1 MKKKILSL
9 LTAFAMVFGI
19 LVAPFTTASADTTLT
34 PETTKVNIH
43 KILMDGDGSSDP
55 YKSWPEQGK
64 EHDGS
69 EITNIQQYFGNNAKR
84 INGVA
89 FRFYE
94 VKDEKEDGFV
104 KGDDNSLAD
113 YDGKFEASK
122 YYKLVKF
129 DDQNIGGPMATK
141 EFVLTKKVNGVDGI
155 AQVTL
160 PKGTFRVVEDKA
172 NSTYDG
178 NITGMKAVPFT
189 LKLPA
194 PMPDGTKNYDT
205 KDILNIYPK
214 NVEKKVEFDK
224 NFVKSNKYD
233 PTKTTDADLI
243 KKGIDYAN
251 YNQAKATAKGYIG
264 KEFDYEA
271 AAKAPKG
278 TYFPNLVIRDS
289 FDQGMEFVKNS
300 LTVTDTLTSPGQGQ
314 KKLTFDSTTDYTL
327 TQQASGFVLTFT
339 PAGLKKIND
348 EAKIRDVEVMLKYKG
363 VVTKDAVVDKEI
375 DNNITVDFGHK
386 NPPTPPSVKPSN
398 GEIEVEKTWE
408 KQDEKAQKVKYL
420 LKDANAK
427 TVAQVELKSG
437 QTSGELSAGKKE
449 DGTEIK
455 FTVTGEYKGKFTN
468 LDDNKTYT
476 VEEFVDGFRPE
487 YTVPSASPS
496 SAQLQP
502 GKVQIKNSKTP
513 TTITPTPPKVV
524 TGKKRF
530 VKTDQMDS
538 NKRLSGAQFVIER
551 TVGSDKKYLA
561 LKDTTEQATAVSEY
575 NTAEKNYL
583 DAIDKLNKILKK
595 SEDNR
600 SEQEKTD
607 KTTLEGADTVTGSI
621 KALRKIRDEK
631 YKALNTQ
638 WKWIT
643 AEEAKDN
650 QAQNEVDKKWGKAF
664 KFTSNS
670 DGQFEVVGLEY
681 GDGYNAIEI
690 KAPVG
695 YVIPSNPEFAFT
707 VAKSDEDTNVDINY
721 EKTDAKNNAKEI
733 KNIKSDIPKTGGIGS
748 VIFIVAGLAIMAGA
762 FVGYRKSQAIA

>member
-19 LVAPFTTASADTTLT
+19 LVAPFTTASANIATNPESTT
-34 PETTKVNIH
+34 VNIH
-43 KILMDGDGSSDP
+43 KILMDGDGSTDP
-55 YKSWPEQGK
+55 YNSWPDQGK

-69 EITNIQQYFGNNAKR
+69 EITNIQQYFGNKAKR

-94 VKDEKEDGFV
+94 VKDTQEDGFV
-104 KGDDNSLAD
+104 KGDDPSLAD

-122 YYKLVKF
+122 FYKLVKF
-129 DDQNIGGPMATK
+129 DDQNIAGPMASK
-141 EFVLTKKVNGVDGI
+141 EFVLTKNVDGVDGI

-189 LKLPA
+189 LNLPA

-205 KDILNIYPK
+205 KNILNVYPK

-233 PTKTTDADLI
+233 PTKTTDAELI
-243 KKGIDYAN
+243 KKGIDYAK
-251 YNQAKATAKGYIG
+251 YNQAKATAKGFIG
-264 KEFDYEA
+264 KEYDYEA

-289 FDQGMEFVKNS
+289 FDQGMEFKKDS
-300 LTVTDTLTSPGQGQ
+300 LTLEDTAGAGQN
-314 KKLTFDSTTDYTL
+314 KLTFETSDYTL
-327 TQQASGFVLTFT
+327 KQETSGFVLTFT

-348 EAKIRDVEVMLKYKG
+348 EAKKRDVEIKLSYKG

-386 NPPTPPSVKPSN
+386 NPPTPPSVKPNN
-398 GEIEVEKTWE
+398 GEMEIEKTW
-408 KQDEKAQKVKYL
+408 KNANEKAQKVKYL
-420 LKDANAK
+420 LKDENGK

-437 QTSGELSAGKKE
+437 QTSGELIAGKKE
-449 DGTEIK
+449 DGTDIK
-455 FTVTGEYKGKFTN
+455 FSITGEYKGKFTN
-468 LDDNKTYT
+468 LDDNVTYT
-476 VEEFVDGFRPE
+476 VEEFVDGFRPD
-487 YTVPSASPS
+487 YTGSTQGSV
-496 SAQLQP
+496 
-502 GKVQIKNSKTP
+502 KIKNSKTP
-513 TTITPTPPKVV
+513 TTITPEPPKVV

-530 VKTDQMDS
+530 VKTDNADS

-551 TVGSDKKYLA
+551 TIDGVKKYLA
-561 LKDTTEQATAVSEY
+561 LKDAASQQSAVNDY
-575 NTAEKNYL
+575 NAAEKAYL
-583 DAIDKLNKILKK
+583 KALDDYNKINNKT
-595 SEDNR
+595 EANR
-600 SEQEKTD
+600 SEQEKTEFT
-607 KTTLEGADTVTGSI
+607 KLGGEENVAGSI
-621 KALRKIRDEK
+621 KALKKTRDEK
-631 YKALNTQ
+631 YKAVNTQ

-643 AEEAKDN
+643 ANEAKDTT
-650 QAQNEVDKKWGKAF
+650 AQNEVDKTWGKAF

-681 GDGYNAIEI
+681 GEGYKAIEI

-695 YVIPSNPEFAFT
+695 YVIPSNPDFAFT
-707 VAKSDEDTNVDINY
+707 VAKSDEDTNVDIMY

-748 VIFIVAGLAIMAGA
+748 LIFIVAGLAIMTGA
-762 FVGYRKSQAIA
+762 FVAYKRSEAVEA

>member
-9 LTAFAMVFGI
+9 ITAFAMVFGI
-19 LVAPFTTASADTTLT
+19 LVTPFTTASAITSLT
-34 PETTKVNIH
+34 PESTTVNIH
-43 KILMDGDGSSDP
+43 KILMENDKDP
-55 YKSWPEQGK
+55 YKSWPDQGK

-69 EITNIQQYFGNNAKR
+69 EITNITEYFGQNAKR

-94 VKDEKEDGFV
+94 VKDAAESGFV
-104 KGDDNSLAD
+104 LGNDSSLAD
-113 YDGKFEASK
+113 YKDSLDASK

-129 DDQNIGGPMATK
+129 DDQKNAGPTGTK
-141 EFVLTKKVNGVDGI
+141 EFILTEKVNGVDGI

-189 LKLPA
+189 LNLPA

-205 KDILNIYPK
+205 KDILNVYPK
-214 NVEKKVEFDK
+214 NVEKNVQFDK

-243 KKGIDYAN
+243 KKGIDYAK
-251 YNQAKATAKGYIG
+251 YKDAKATAKGYIG

-278 TYFPNLVIRDS
+278 TYFPHLVIRDS
-289 FDQGMEFVKNS
+289 FDQGMEFKTGS
-300 LTVTDTLTSPGQGQ
+300 LNVVDTLESPGSGES
-314 KKLTFDSTTDYTL
+314 KLTFTNADYNLIEQT
-327 TQQASGFVLTFT
+327 SGFVLTFSQT
-339 PAGLKKIND
+339 GLKKIND
-348 EAKIRDVEVMLKYKG
+348 EAKKRDVEIKLSYKG
-363 VVTKDAVVDKEI
+363 VVTKDAVVDKPI

-398 GEIEVEKTWE
+398 GEIEVDKDWE
-408 KQDEKAQKVKYL
+408 KDSEKASKVKYL
-420 LKDANAK
+420 LKVGNGK

-437 QTSGELSAGKKE
+437 QTNGELSAGKKE

-455 FTVTGEYKGKFTN
+455 FTITGEYKGKFTN
-468 LDDNKTYT
+468 LDNNTEYT
-476 VEEFVDGFRPE
+476 VEEFVDGFRPD
-487 YTVPSASPS
+487 YTGST
-496 SAQLQP
+496 Q
-502 GKVQIKNSKTP
+502 GKAKIKNSKTP
-513 TTITPTPPKVV
+513 TTITPEPPKVV

-530 VKTDQMDS
+530 VKIDQADPS
-538 NKRLSGAQFVIER
+538 KRLSGAQFVIER
-551 TVGSDKKYLA
+551 TVGSETKYLA
-561 LKDTTEQATAVSEY
+561 LKDAASQQSAVNAY
-575 NTAEKNYL
+575 NDAEKEYL
-583 DAIDKLNKILKK
+583 KALDDYNKINNKTV
-595 SEDNR
+595 ENR
-600 SEQEKTD
+600 SEEEKNEFT
-607 KTTLEGADTVTGSI
+607 KLGGADTVQGSI
-621 KALRKIRDEK
+621 KALKKARDEK
-631 YKALNTQ
+631 YKAVNTQ

-643 AEEAKDN
+643 ADEAKDN
-650 QAQNEVDKKWGKAF
+650 QAQNEVDKTWGKAF

-681 GDGYNAIEI
+681 GEGYNAVEI

-695 YVIPSNPEFAFT
+695 YVIPSTPKYAFT
-707 VAKSDEDTNVDINY
+707 VAKSDEDNDVQIKYNT
-721 EKTDAKNNAKEI
+721 TDNANNAKEI

-748 VIFIVAGLAIMAGA
+748 LIFIVAGLAIMTFA
-762 FVGYRKSQAIA
+762 FVAYKRSEAVEA

>member
-19 LVAPFTTASADTTLT
+19 LVAPFTTASANTTIE
-34 PETTKVNIH
+34 PQNTKVNIH
-43 KILMDGDGSSDP
+43 KILMDGDGSADP
-55 YKSWPEQGK
+55 YKSWPDQGK

-69 EITNIQQYFGNNAKR
+69 EITDIQQYFGNNAKR

-94 VKDEKEDGFV
+94 VKDTQEDGFV
-104 KGDDNSLAD
+104 KGDDASLAD

-122 YYKLVKF
+122 FYKLVKF
-129 DDQNIGGPMATK
+129 DDQNIASPRASK
-141 EFVLTKKVNGVDGI
+141 EFVLTKNVDGDDGI

-189 LKLPA
+189 LNLPA

-205 KDILNIYPK
+205 KNILNVYPK
-214 NVEKKVEFDK
+214 NVEKKVQFDK

-233 PTKTTDADLI
+233 PTKTQDADLI
-243 KKGIDYAN
+243 KKGIDYAK
-251 YNQAKATAKGYIG
+251 YNQAKATAKGFIG
-264 KEFDYEA
+264 KEYDYEA

-289 FDQGMEFVKNS
+289 FDQGMEFVKDS
-300 LTVTDTLTSPGQGQ
+300 LTVVDTLENEGAGQT
-314 KKLTFDSTTDYTL
+314 KLTFTAGTDYTL
-327 TQQASGFVLTFT
+327 EKKTSGFVLTFK
-339 PAGLKKIND
+339 PEGLKKIND
-348 EAKIRDVEVMLKYKG
+348 EAKIRDVEIKLTYKG
-363 VVTKDAVVDKEI
+363 VVTKDAVVDKPI
-375 DNNITVDFGHK
+375 DNNVTVDFGHK

-398 GEIEVEKTWE
+398 GGLKVTKTWSKE
-408 KQDEKAQKVKYL
+408 TEKASSVKYL
-420 LKDANAK
+420 LKDNNGK
-427 TVAQVELKSG
+427 TVAQVELAGSE
-437 QTSGELSAGKKE
+437 TSGEKVAGVKP

-455 FTVTGEYKGKFTN
+455 FIVTSAYSGKFTN
-468 LDDNKTYT
+468 LDNNTQYT
-476 VEEFVDGFRPE
+476 IEEYVDGFRPD
-487 YTVPSASPS
+487 YAGSAD
-496 SAQLQP
+496 
-502 GKVQIKNSKTP
+502 GEVKIKNSKTP

-524 TGKKRF
+524 TGKKKF
-530 VKTDQMDS
+530 VKTDNTDS
-538 NKRLSGAQFVIER
+538 TKRLSGAQFVIER
-551 TVGSDKKYLA
+551 TIDGVKKYLA

-607 KTTLEGADTVTGSI
+607 KTTLEGEDTVQGSI
-621 KALRKIRDEK
+621 KALKKIRDEK

-643 AEEAKDN
+643 ADEAKDN
-650 QAQNEVDKKWGKAF
+650 NAQNEVDKTWGKAF

-681 GDGYNAIEI
+681 GDGYSAIEI

-707 VAKSDEDTNVDINY
+707 VAKSDEDTNVDIMY

-748 VIFIVAGLAIMAGA
+748 LIFIAAGLAIMTFA
-762 FVGYRKSQAIA
+762 FVAYKRSEAVEA

>member
-19 LVAPFTTASADTTLT
+19 LVAPFTTASANNANEPGLPGTT
-34 PETTKVNIH
+34 PQNTTVNIH
-43 KILMDGDGSSDP
+43 KILMDGDGSKDP
-55 YKSWPEQGK
+55 YKSWPDQGK

-69 EITNIQQYFGNNAKR
+69 EITNITQYFGQNAKR
-84 INGVA
+84 INGIA
-89 FRFYE
+89 FRFFE
-94 VKDEKEDGFV
+94 VKNDKADGFV
-104 KGDDNSLAD
+104 LGNDTSLEAYKDNLDAT
-113 YDGKFEASK
+113 K

-129 DDQNIGGPMATK
+129 NNQKVASDSGTK
-141 EFVLTKKVNGVDGI
+141 EFILTEKVNNVDGI

-160 PKGTFRVVEDKA
+160 PKGTYRVVEDKA

-189 LKLPA
+189 LTLPA

-214 NVEKKVEFDK
+214 NVEKKVQFDK
-224 NFVKSNKYD
+224 NFVRSNKYD
-233 PTKTTDADLI
+233 PTKTTDAELI
-243 KKGIDYAN
+243 KKGIDYDK
-251 YNQAKATAKGYIG
+251 YKEKKATAKGYIG
-264 KEFDYEA
+264 KEFEYEA

-289 FDQGMEFVKNS
+289 FDQGMEFVKDS
-300 LTVTDTLTSPGQGQ
+300 LKVEDTLANPGQGQ
-314 KKLTFDSTTDYTL
+314 TKLIFEASDYTL
-327 TQQASGFVLTFT
+327 EQKTSGFVLTFT

-348 EAKIRDVEVMLKYKG
+348 EAKIRDVEIKLAYKG

-375 DNNITVDFGHK
+375 DNNITVDFGH
-386 NPPTPPSVKPSN
+386 NPPPTPPSVTPKN
-398 GEIEVEKTWE
+398 GEMEIEKTW
-408 KQDEKAQKVKYL
+408 KNANEKAQKVKYL
-420 LKDANAK
+420 LKDENGK

-437 QTSGELSAGKKE
+437 QTSGELIAGKKE
-449 DGTEIK
+449 DGTDIK
-455 FTVTGEYKGKFTN
+455 FSITGEYKGKFTN
-468 LDDNKTYT
+468 LDDNVTYT
-476 VEEFVDGFRPE
+476 VEEFVDGFRPD
-487 YTVPSASPS
+487 YTGSTQGSV
-496 SAQLQP
+496 
-502 GKVQIKNSKTP
+502 KIKNSKTP
-513 TTITPTPPKVV
+513 TTITPEPPKVV

-530 VKTDQMDS
+530 VKTDQADPS
-538 NKRLSGAQFVIER
+538 KRLSGAQFVIER
-551 TVGSDKKYLA
+551 TIGSDKKYLA
-561 LKDTTEQATAVSEY
+561 LKDTTDQANAVSAY

-595 SEDNR
+595 SDGNR

-607 KTTLEGADTVTGSI
+607 KTTLEGEESVTGSI
-621 KALRKIRDEK
+621 KALKKIRDEK

-643 AEEAKDN
+643 ADDAKDDT
-650 QAQNEVDKKWGKAF
+650 AQNEVDKKWGKAF

-681 GDGYNAIEI
+681 GDGYKAIEI

-695 YVIPSNPEFAFT
+695 YVIPSNPEFAFS
-707 VAKSDEDTNVDINY
+707 VAKSDEDTNVDIMY

-748 VIFIVAGLAIMAGA
+748 LIFIVAGLAIMTGA
-762 FVGYRKSQAIA
+762 FVAYKRSEAVEA

>member
-34 PETTKVNIH
+34 PQNTKVNIH
-43 KILMDGDGSSDP
+43 KILMDGDGSTDP

-69 EITNIQQYFGNNAKR
+69 AITDIATYFGKNAKR

-94 VKDEKEDGFV
+94 VKDKSENGFV
-104 KGDDNSLAD
+104 KGDDTSLAD
-113 YDGKFEASK
+113 YKENFDTSK

-129 DDQNIGGPMATK
+129 YEQKNADPTGTK
-141 EFVLTKKVNGVDGI
+141 EYILTEKVDGVDGI

-160 PKGTFRVVEDKA
+160 PNGTYRVVEDKA

-189 LKLPA
+189 LNLPA

-205 KDILNIYPK
+205 KDILNVYPK
-214 NVEKKVEFDK
+214 NVEKKVQFDK

-233 PTKTTDADLI
+233 PTKTTDAELI

-251 YNQAKATAKGYIG
+251 YNQAKATAKGFIG
-264 KEFDYEA
+264 KEYDYEA

-278 TYFPNLVIRDS
+278 TYFPHLVIRDS
-289 FDQGMEFVKNS
+289 FDQGMEFVKDS
-300 LTVTDTLTSPGQGQ
+300 LKIEDTLANAAQGQ
-314 KKLTFDSTTDYTL
+314 KILTFGTGDYTL
-327 TQQASGFVLTFT
+327 EQKPSGFILTFSPT
-339 PAGLKKIND
+339 GLKKIND
-348 EAKIRDVEVMLKYKG
+348 EAKIRDVEIKLSYKG

-398 GEIEVEKTWE
+398 GELKVTKTWSKE
-408 KQDEKAQKVKYL
+408 TEKASSVKYL
-420 LKDANAK
+420 LKDNNGK
-427 TVAQVELKSG
+427 TVAQVVLDGTET
-437 QTSGELSAGKKE
+437 QGEKVAGVKPDK
-449 DGTEIK
+449 TEIK
-455 FTVTGEYKGKFTN
+455 FTVTAAYSGKFTN
-468 LDDNKTYT
+468 LDSNIQYT
-476 VEEFVDGFRPE
+476 VEEYVDGFRPD
-487 YTVPSASPS
+487 YTGSVD
-496 SAQLQP
+496 
-502 GKVQIKNSKTP
+502 GEVKIKNEKTP

-530 VKTDQMDS
+530 VKTDQADS
-538 NKRLSGAQFVIER
+538 SKRLSGAQFVIER
-551 TVGSDKKYLA
+551 TIGSETKYLA
-561 LKDTTEQATAVSEY
+561 LKDAASQQSAVNDY
-575 NTAEKNYL
+575 NAAEKAYL
-583 DAIDKLNKILKK
+583 KALDDYNKINNKT
-595 SEDNR
+595 EANR
-600 SEQEKTD
+600 TEEEKTEFT
-607 KTTLEGADTVTGSI
+607 KLGGEENVAGSI
-621 KALRKIRDEK
+621 KALKKTRDEK
-631 YKALNTQ
+631 YKAVNTQ

-643 AEEAKDN
+643 ADEAKDAT
-650 QAQNEVDKKWGKAF
+650 AQDEVDKTWGKAF

-681 GDGYNAIEI
+681 GEGYNAVEI

-695 YVIPSNPEFAFT
+695 YVIPSTPKYAFT
-707 VAKSDEDTNVDINY
+707 VAKSDEDTDVQINY
-721 EKTDAKNNAKEI
+721 NTDDAKNNAKEI

-748 VIFIVAGLAIMAGA
+748 LIFIAAGIAIMAGA
-762 FVGYRKSQAIA
+762 FVGYKKSQAVEA

>member
-19 LVAPFTTASADTTLT
+19 LVAPFTTASANIAISQ
-34 PETTKVNIH
+34 ESTKVNIH
-43 KILMDGDGSSDP
+43 KILMENDKDP
-55 YKSWPEQGK
+55 YKSWPDQGK

-69 EITNIQQYFGNNAKR
+69 EITNITEYFGQNAKR

-94 VKDEKEDGFV
+94 VKDAAESGFV
-104 KGDDNSLAD
+104 AGNDASLAD
-113 YDGKFEASK
+113 YKDYLDASK
-122 YYKLVKF
+122 FYKLVKF
-129 DDQNIGGPMATK
+129 DEQKNAGPTGSK
-141 EFVLTKKVNGVDGI
+141 EFILTENVDGVDGI

-160 PKGTFRVVEDKA
+160 PNGTFRVVEDKA

-189 LKLPA
+189 LNLPA

-205 KDILNIYPK
+205 KDILNVYPK

-233 PTKTTDADLI
+233 PTKTQDADLI

-251 YNQAKATAKGYIG
+251 YNQAKATAKGFIG
-264 KEFDYEA
+264 KEYDYEA

-289 FDQGMEFVKNS
+289 FDQGMEFVKGS
-300 LTVTDTLTSPGQGQ
+300 LTVTDTLTNPAKGQT
-314 KKLTFDSTTDYTL
+314 KLTFEASDYTL
-327 TQQASGFVLTFT
+327 EQKASGFVLTFT
-339 PAGLKKIND
+339 KAGLKKIND
-348 EAKIRDVEVMLKYKG
+348 EAKIREVEVMLKYKG
-363 VVTKDAVVDKEI
+363 VVTKDAIVDKEI
-375 DNNITVDFGHK
+375 DNNITIDFGHK

-420 LKDANAK
+420 LKDANGK

-496 SAQLQP
+496 SDQLQP
-502 GKVQIKNSKTP
+502 GKVKIKNSKTP

-748 VIFIVAGLAIMAGA
+748 LIFIVAGAAIMIGA
-762 FVGYRKSQAIA
+762 FVAYKKSQAVEA